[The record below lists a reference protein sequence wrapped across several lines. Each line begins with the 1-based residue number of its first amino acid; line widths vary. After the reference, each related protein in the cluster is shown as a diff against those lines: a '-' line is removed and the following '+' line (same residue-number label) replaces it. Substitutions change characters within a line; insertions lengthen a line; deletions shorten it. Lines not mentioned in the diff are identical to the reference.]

1 MLSAALAWWRM
12 TAYLV
17 EEAFGQNHAVMKSFP
32 IFRTPIEWRQPRRM
46 PGFGEPGVKR
56 GVPKPVALN
65 YGPDGL
71 TEPLVEPLGEP
82 KVETNGA
89 SAA

>member
-1 MLSAALAWWRM
+1 M

-17 EEAFGQNHAVMKSFP
+17 EEAFGADHAILKFFP
-32 IFRTPIEWRQPRRM
+32 IFRTSMELRQPTLM

-65 YGPDGL
+65 YGADGL
-71 TEPLVEPLGEP
+71 PEPQLVAEQP
-82 KVETNGA
+82 KTETNGH